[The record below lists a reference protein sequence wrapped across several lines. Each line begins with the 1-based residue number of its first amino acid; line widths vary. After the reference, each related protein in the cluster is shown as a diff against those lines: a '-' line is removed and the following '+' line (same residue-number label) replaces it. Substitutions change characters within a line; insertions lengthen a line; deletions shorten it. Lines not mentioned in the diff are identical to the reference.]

1 MKLPSELL
9 NVSSVLAPLVS
20 LGRQFHSFG
29 ALTAKEFSKRVIDL
43 AGILRT
49 WERWYVS
56 SNSHSSEVVFVL
68 KRDTNIIVSQIV
80 EYLPSVN

>member
-1 MKLPSELL
+1 MKLSSELL

-20 LGRQFHSFG
+20 FGRQFHSFG

-43 AGILRT
+43 AGILRGRGGT
-49 WERWYVS
+49 S
-56 SNSHSSEVVFVL
+56 DVVCVL